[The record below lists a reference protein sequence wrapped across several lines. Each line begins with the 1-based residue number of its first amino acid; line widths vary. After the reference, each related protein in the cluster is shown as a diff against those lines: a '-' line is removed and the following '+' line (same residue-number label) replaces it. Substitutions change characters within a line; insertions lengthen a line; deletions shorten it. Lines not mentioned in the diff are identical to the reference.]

1 MDERRAETTGTATMA
16 MGLYTYPWDLEAEG
30 YAEVVDA
37 IADAGFTAVNLACAY
52 HTGRFLL
59 PHNPRHRVYFAEDG
73 AFYFRPRPE
82 RYGRLQPRLS
92 RFVSGGS
99 SPLAALDAARRARG
113 LDLVAWVVLLHNSW
127 LGERHPDCAMR
138 NAFGD
143 PYIHSLDP
151 AHPAVREYALAL
163 VEDVVRGRELSAIE
177 LESPGAM
184 SFTHGYHHE
193 ITGVALDATQER
205 LLGISFTEH
214 EMLRAGAAGIDVEGV
229 RRRVASLLETSWER
243 AGGLTGSD
251 GAPTDDASA
260 LLDDADFQ
268 AYGTLRADIVTR
280 LGLDLYA
287 AIKGVSPDTRVRQ
300 FAALNPGEVS
310 DDART
315 ALPRLADE
323 ALAGYATSDADARE
337 RTAELREIMGGKP
350 VLGMIRAIAPD
361 TVDPATVAPRVA
373 AWREAGVAGINV
385 YNYGL
390 MTRRMLA
397 AFADLRP

>member
-1 MDERRAETTGTATMA
+1 VDDGQAVSGRAATVE

-30 YAEVVDA
+30 YAAGVDA
-37 IADAGFTAVNLACAY
+37 IADAGFTSVNLACAY

-82 RYGRLQPRLS
+82 RYGRLRPRVS
-92 RFVSGGS
+92 RFVTGDT
-99 SPLAALDAARRARG
+99 SPLSALDAARRARG
-113 LDLVAWVVLLHNSW
+113 LALVAWVVLLHNSW

-151 AHPAVREYALAL
+151 ANPAVRDYALAL
-163 VEDVVRGRELSAIE
+163 VEDVVLAGEVSAIE

-184 SFTHGYHHE
+184 GFAHGYHHE
-193 ITGVALDATQER
+193 VTGVPLDALQTE
-205 LLGISFTEH
+205 LLGLSFTEH
-214 EMLRAGAAGIDVEGV
+214 ELARATAAGIDGAGL
-229 RRRVASLLETSWER
+229 RRRVADLLTASWER
-243 AGGLTGSD
+243 AGGLTGAD
-251 GAPTDDASA
+251 GAPTDDAAS
-260 LLDDADFQ
+260 LLADPDYL
-268 AYGTLRADIVTR
+268 AYGAMRTEVVTA

-287 AIKGVSPDTRVRQ
+287 AIKAASPATRVRQ

-310 DDART
+310 DDARA

-323 ALAGYATSDADARE
+323 ALAGYATSDDDARV
-337 RTAELREIMGGKP
+337 RTAELRDVMGDKP

-361 TVDPATVAPRVA
+361 TTDPAILSPRVA
-373 AWREAGVAGINV
+373 AWREAGAAGINV

-390 MTRRMLA
+390 MTRRTLA
-397 AFADLRP
+397 AFAAIAP